1 MSRWPTSRPC
11 SGSDRAGRLIPDL
24 LVDFLQ
30 QPAAGLDASDIGGDL
45 GDELR
50 ARSAGA
56 RHAASRSLS
65 DAAIAGFPAATA
77 RGTARRARHR
87 RAVPESSA
95 AIRSASTTCLPRP
108 ILMTIAPSRHHRE
121 GAGAQDTLGL
131 AGQRQQADRD
141 VGLVHEPFELIRAV
155 EDRDFFVLA
164 RRAHPGRH
172 RKAERFQYQR
182 RRLRHQPEAEKPDA
196 ALLRAARSAGAAI
209 RGWPA
214 PADRA
219 ASRGETAARA

>member
-11 SGSDRAGRLIPDL
+11 SGSDPADRLVPDP
-24 LVDFLQ
+24 LVDLLQ
-30 QPAAGLDASDIGGDL
+30 QPAAGLDAADIGGDL

-65 DAAIAGFPAATA
+65 GAAIAGSPAAAA
-77 RGTARRARHR
+77 RGAARRARRR
-87 RAVPESSA
+87 RAARNSSA

-108 ILMTIAPSRHHRE
+108 ILMTIAPLRHHRE
-121 GAGAQDTLGL
+121 GAGAQYALGL

-141 VGLVHEPFELIRAV
+141 VGLVHEPLELVRAV
-155 EDRDFFVLA
+155 EDRDFFVRA

-172 RKAERFQYQR
+172 RKAERFQHQR
-182 RRLRHQPEAEKPDA
+182 RRPRHQPEAEKPDA

-214 PADRA
+214 PA
-219 ASRGETAARA
+219 